1 VWGDKR
7 GKEMKRVICLVLIF
21 LICLVALC
29 SCGNKITEGEVYEK
43 EYREAFTTVMVLPLV
58 IYNGKS
64 TTTIMVPY
72 VVHYPDRYVI
82 HIKYFQGEEWVT
94 EDFYVSKDVY
104 DDINVGDM
112 FEYDE
117 ERGDLQD
124 EPYTKERQ
132 E

>member
-1 VWGDKR
+1 MRK
-7 GKEMKRVICLVLIF
+7 
-21 LICLVALC
+21 LICLLMVLITCLSVFC
-29 SCGNKITEGEVYEK
+29 SCGNKITEGEVHEK
-43 EYREAFTTVMVLPLV
+43 EYREEFTTIMSFPLV
-58 IYNGKS
+58 ISNGKTT
-64 TTTIMVPY
+64 TTTIIPY
-72 VVHYPDRYVI
+72 VVHYPERYVI
-82 HIKYFQGEEWVT
+82 HIKAFQDGEWVT

-104 DDINVGDM
+104 DTINVGDM

>member
-1 VWGDKR
+1 
-7 GKEMKRVICLVLIF
+7 MKK
-21 LICLVALC
+21 LICLGLVLVMCLAVFC

-43 EYREAFTTVMVLPLV
+43 EHREAFTTVSVLPLV
-58 IYNGKS
+58 ISNGKS

-72 VVHYPDRYVI
+72 VIHYPDRYVI
-82 HIKYFQGEEWVT
+82 HIKDFQGEEWVT

-104 DDINVGDM
+104 DTINVGDM

-132 E
+132 D

>member
-1 VWGDKR
+1 
-7 GKEMKRVICLVLIF
+7 MKKFICLGLVLVIGLAVF
-21 LICLVALC
+21 C

-43 EYREAFTTVMVLPLV
+43 EYREAYTTVMVLPLV
-58 IYNGKS
+58 ISNGKS

-72 VVHYPDRYVI
+72 VFNYPDRYVI
-82 HIKYFQGEEWVT
+82 HIKSFQDGEWVT

-104 DDINVGDM
+104 ENINVGDM